1 MKRVFVLLI
10 SLVLAYNGINCKAQ
24 SKAGNED
31 NKASLQIIAT
41 PELTGLAKKLADEY
55 SRVNPG
61 IKISLTEA
69 TAENLTTALSSKKG
83 IGLIDG
89 KNLGKAD
96 KEPIWKTILGRDI
109 VVPVINEKNSLI
121 TEIYTQGISTE
132 RLGKYLTTRDPENWE
147 ALVNSRIGA
156 PSHYYSLND
165 ESLER
170 EIKGF
175 VNIPSVNKEG
185 KRFGTPSEMLSAIQ
199 SDPDAIGF
207 LRLTDLVDI
216 KTQSL
221 AAGIEFLPLDRNGN
235 GTIDFS
241 EAIYEDLN
249 SFTRGVWIGKYPK
262 GLISNIYT
270 VSSEQ
275 PDNETAS
282 AFLIWAVTGG
292 QSFLPGSGYS
302 DLLTSERQNSL
313 ANITSSKF
321 AAVPDMA
328 DGSIF
333 RSALLAILAVVA
345 VFGLAQL
352 IIRLYRSIK
361 YAEET
366 IVPVAENALR
376 QESMVVPAGLYFDKT
391 HTWAFMDQEG
401 IVTAG
406 IDDFLQHVTG
416 KITRLKLKSAGKKI
430 KKGEHFLSI
439 VQNGKQLDL
448 YSPVS
453 GTIVETNSSLEN
465 DASVINSSPYKKGWI
480 YKIEPSNWTRENPL
494 LFMADKQKE
503 FIKREFTRLR
513 DFLATNLKSDMGS
526 YSQVVLQDGGE
537 IRDGVLS
544 SLGPEVWEDFQTNF
558 IEPSRKVWFYEI

>member
-1 MKRVFVLLI
+1 MKRVIVLLI
-10 SLVLAYNGINCKAQ
+10 SLVLACNGINCKAQ
-24 SKAGNED
+24 SKAGND
-31 NKASLQIIAT
+31 GNKESLRIIAT
-41 PELTGLAKKLADEY
+41 PELAGLAKKLADEY

-61 IKISLTEA
+61 IKISLLEA
-69 TAENLTTALSSKKG
+69 TAENMTAALSENNG
-83 IGLIDG
+83 IGLIEG
-89 KNLGKAD
+89 KNLENTIKD
-96 KEPIWKTILGRDI
+96 PLWKTVIGKDI

-132 RLGKYLTTRDPENWE
+132 KLGKYLGTSDPENWE
-147 ALVNSRIGA
+147 ALVNSPA
-156 PSHYYSLND
+156 SVPSHYYILND

-170 EIKGF
+170 EIEGF
-175 VNIPSVNKEG
+175 VNISSVSKEG
-185 KRFGTPSEMLSAIQ
+185 KRFDTPSEMLSAIQ
-199 SDPDAIGF
+199 SDPDALGF
-207 LRLTDLVDI
+207 FRLTDLVDN

-221 AAGIEFLPLDRNGN
+221 AAGIKFLPVDRNGN
-235 GTIDFS
+235 GTLDFS

-262 GLISNIYT
+262 SLISNIYT
-270 VSSEQ
+270 VSSVQ
-275 PDNETAS
+275 PENETAA
-282 AFLIWAVTGG
+282 AFLIWTVTGG

-302 DLLTSERQNSL
+302 DLLASERQNSL
-313 ANITSSKF
+313 ANITSSKIV
-321 AAVPDMA
+321 AVPDMS

-333 RSALLAILAVVA
+333 RSGLLAILAIAA
-345 VFGLAQL
+345 VFVIASLMVKF
-352 IIRLYRSIK
+352 YRSIK

-366 IVPVAENALR
+366 IVPVTENALH
-376 QESMVVPAGLYFDKT
+376 QEALVVPAGLYFDKT

-401 IVTAG
+401 IVTTG
-406 IDDFLQHVTG
+406 VDDFLQHVTG

-494 LFMADKQKE
+494 LFMAERQQQFIKKE
-503 FIKREFTRLR
+503 FARLR
-513 DFLATNLKSDMGS
+513 DFLASNVQSDMDS

-544 SLGPEVWEDFQTNF
+544 SMGPEVWEDFQTNF